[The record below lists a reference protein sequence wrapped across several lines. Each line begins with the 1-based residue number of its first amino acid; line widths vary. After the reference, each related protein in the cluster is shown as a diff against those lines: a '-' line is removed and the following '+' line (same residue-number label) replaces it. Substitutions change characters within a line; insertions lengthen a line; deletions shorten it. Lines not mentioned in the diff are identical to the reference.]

1 VRLRK
6 RIVPPPDNLF
16 AASDRLMLQTA
27 EMRWLTGGT
36 AIALEVNA
44 MRKLE
49 YLLSVGMALL
59 LLGGMVAWT
68 QASDLTGETAL
79 SCRSGK
85 VAAPVVLKGMSI
97 YTRCPAGKRG

>member
-1 VRLRK
+1 
-6 RIVPPPDNLF
+6 
-16 AASDRLMLQTA
+16 
-27 EMRWLTGGT
+27 
-36 AIALEVNA
+36 

-85 VAAPVVLKGMSI
+85 VATPVVLKGMSI